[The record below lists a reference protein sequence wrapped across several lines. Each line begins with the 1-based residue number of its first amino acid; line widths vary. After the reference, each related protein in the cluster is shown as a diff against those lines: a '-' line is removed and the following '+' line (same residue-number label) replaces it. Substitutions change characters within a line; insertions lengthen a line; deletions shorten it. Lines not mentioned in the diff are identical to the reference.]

1 MSAWLDEITD
11 QFVPVPDHFCRVVG
25 IAENFRE
32 SVVVY
37 GTLRI
42 WIVNYVQALPQVGV
56 WAMRPEIHCPVV
68 SYPKLAVV
76 TVDHR
81 WWLCGESQWI
91 VFDRKLPFKQR
102 RNLFHQLCGTLA
114 WPTRHLP

>member
-56 WAMRPEIHCPVV
+56 WRCGRKFTAPLSVIQSSPLSQLITDGGSAVNRNGSSSTASSPSSSVATCFISDAVRWPGRPG
-68 SYPKLAVV
+68 S
-76 TVDHR
+76 
-81 WWLCGESQWI
+81 
-91 VFDRKLPFKQR
+91 
-102 RNLFHQLCGTLA
+102 
-114 WPTRHLP
+114 